1 MRILFVCF
9 FLFFTVINS
18 NQYYSQVNSVRIEK
32 NQNGFEL
39 YKNNEPYYRIP
50 PTTTEGPLSFPA
62 NVQRLD
68 VSSLILFS

>member
-39 YKNNEPYYRIP
+39 YKNNEPYYIKGAR
-50 PTTTEGPLSFPA
+50 
-62 NVQRLD
+62 
-68 VSSLILFS
+68 